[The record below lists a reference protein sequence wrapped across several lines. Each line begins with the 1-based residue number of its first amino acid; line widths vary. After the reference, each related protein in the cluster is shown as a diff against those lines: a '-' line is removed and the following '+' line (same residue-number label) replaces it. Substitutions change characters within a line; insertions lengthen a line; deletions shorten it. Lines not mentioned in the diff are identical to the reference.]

1 MRQLPAA
8 ILFALAVAAA
18 PAFAQQDAAPP
29 KEIGVDDK
37 AIMTSQGFL
46 SAHPDL
52 GNRLQGL
59 DSLESKNYKR
69 ALEDFRR
76 ASRYGDKPSQGVI
89 AEMYWNGQGVEVD
102 RATAYAWMDLAAERA
117 YPVLLAK
124 REQFWAQ
131 LTPEERERAV
141 PIGAALYDEYGDA
154 VAKPRLERVLVR
166 ERRRMTGSR
175 TGAVGFLEIQ
185 IPTPGGM
192 RSVDGSQYYHE
203 KFWNPA
209 LYWRWQDYDWKK
221 PGKGSVDVGE
231 VMTDVNEPVAEDAA
245 EAGDAVKD
253 PR

>member
-1 MRQLPAA
+1 MNRLAA
-8 ILFALAVAAA
+8 ALLIALSTAVAA
-18 PAFAQQDAAPP
+18 PVSAQEDAAPP
-29 KEIGVDDK
+29 KAVGVDDK

-46 SAHPDL
+46 TAHPDL

-59 DSLESKNYKR
+59 DSLEDKNYKR
-69 ALEDFRR
+69 ALDDFRR
-76 ASRYGDKPSQGVI
+76 AARYGDKPSQGVI

-141 PIGAALYDEYGDA
+141 PIGQALYDEYGDD
-154 VAKPRLERVLVR
+154 VAKARLEKVLIR

-175 TGAVGFLEIQ
+175 VGFVGALEIR

-231 VMTDVNEPVAEDAA
+231 VMTDVNEPAADAA
-245 EAGDAVKD
+245 AEEGGD

>member
-1 MRQLPAA
+1 MRPLAFALLIALTPAA
-8 ILFALAVAAA
+8 MPAL
-18 PAFAQQDAAPP
+18 AQQDAAPA
-29 KEIGVDDK
+29 KHVGVDDQ

-59 DSLESKNYKR
+59 DSLEDGNFKR
-69 ALEDFRR
+69 ALQDFRR

-102 RATAYAWMDLAAERA
+102 RATAYAWMDLAAERG

-141 PIGAALYDEYGDA
+141 PIGQALYDEYGDD
-154 VAKPRLERVLVR
+154 VAKPRLAKVLVR

-175 TGAVGFLEIQ
+175 VGFVGALDIR

-231 VMTDVNEPVAEDAA
+231 VMTDVNEPVADDAA
-245 EAGDAVKD
+245 AAEEGGD

>member
-1 MRQLPAA
+1 MRRLTAA
-8 ILFALAVAAA
+8 ILVALSIAALPVAA
-18 PAFAQQDAAPP
+18 QQPDPSGPP
-29 KEIGVDDK
+29 KEHGADET
-37 AIMTSQGFL
+37 AIMTSDGFL
-46 SAHPDL
+46 GAHPDL

-59 DSLESKNYKR
+59 DSLEDKNYKR
-69 ALEDFRR
+69 AMDDFRR

-131 LTPEERERAV
+131 LTPAEREAAI
-141 PIGAALYDEYGDA
+141 PIGAALYDEYGDD
-154 VAKPRLERVLVR
+154 VAKPRLEKVLLR
-166 ERRRMTGSR
+166 EKRRMTGSR
-175 TGAVGFLEIQ
+175 VGFVGALEIRIQ
-185 IPTPGGM
+185 TPTGI

-221 PGKGSVDVGE
+221 PGKGQVDVGE
-231 VMTDVNEPVAEDAA
+231 VITDLNEPLPEDLPAA
-245 EAGDAVKD
+245 GGE